1 VAGQKPNPLFT
12 LMKRVLFRVAFGGFI
27 ILQLLLL
34 ALLIAGT
41 SSLFAPDNLF
51 IQGILAILPFSGLF
65 AIGAG
70 SYLVFQRMTRVEYIL
85 TESERWLAERHDADP
100 RRSARRKWIRRWAV
114 WIPAVSVLLAVLFL
128 DQTWAVASHLFHP
141 GSGKLIGYRISV
153 PINWTVDFGMPYLS
167 KDQTWSLVSAK
178 RIRGTLR
185 AVRDVYSGR
194 KPGLVIS
201 EMAFYGASGEQVE
214 TNRHSPFGNYD
225 TLISS
230 RTSTFGKETIACSDY
245 APHYEHENGFREIS
259 CLTPKGDFSCFFSGE
274 ETDVPQF
281 YRTLQSVTPTD

>member
-1 VAGQKPNPLFT
+1 
-12 LMKRVLFRVAFGGFI
+12 
-27 ILQLLLL
+27 LLL

-41 SSLFAPDNLF
+41 SSLFGPGNF
-51 IQGILAILPFSGLF
+51 VVQGILGILFFSGSF

-85 TESERWLAERHDADP
+85 TESEKWLAERHDADP
-100 RRSARRKWIRRWAV
+100 RCTKRRKRLRRWAA

-128 DQTWAVASHLFHP
+128 DQTWAIASHLFHP
-141 GSGKLIGYRISV
+141 GSGNLIGYRVSV
-153 PINWTVDFGMPYLS
+153 PLNWTVDFGMPHLT

-185 AVRDVYSGR
+185 AVRDVYSRR

-201 EMAFYGASGEQVE
+201 EMAFYGASGKQVE

-225 TLISS
+225 TWMSS
-230 RTSTFGKETIACSDY
+230 RTSIFGKETITCSDY
-245 APHYEHENGFREIS
+245 APHYEHVNGFREIS
-259 CLTPKGDFSCFFSGE
+259 CLTPKGDFSCFFSGD
-274 ETDVPQF
+274 ETDVSQF
-281 YRTLQSVTPTD
+281 YRTLQSVAPTD